1 MITVTERPLSETE
14 LQHLSQQSPF
24 FLFKNRR
31 EIWHQELD
39 RAVAEILELEVI
51 RAWGVNVCTCCPNSY
66 LFQVAAGQYVFIES
80 WTLTKYAA
88 ASGAFPRR
96 KIKVEPLPHS
106 KKILALNIDGELVPA
121 EEVQLALTDLPNYG
135 DTECEVF
142 SINQFSK
149 ELCSK
154 LPAS

>member
-1 MITVTERPLSETE
+1 MMRITERPLSESE

-39 RAVAEILELEVI
+39 RGVAEILELEAI
-51 RAWGVNVCTCCPNSY
+51 RAWEVNICTCCPNSY
-66 LFQVAAGQYVFIES
+66 LFQVAADQYMFIES
-80 WTLTKYAA
+80 WAFTKYAST
-88 ASGAFPRR
+88 SGEFPRR
-96 KIKVEPLPHS
+96 NIRVERLPHS

-121 EEVQLALTDLPNYG
+121 EEVQLALTDLPNFG

-142 SINQFSK
+142 RINQFSK